1 MKYKIVV
8 GWERNVGKYNALAV
22 SRRLQ
27 FIHTTMIWRRC
38 EVSLKQLFLASAC
51 TQGKQ
56 YIAYHTD
63 SRGIYT
69 QTWRLGVGIIPRGRR
84 RASSNQT

>member
-8 GWERNVGKYNALAV
+8 GWERDVGKYNALAV

-27 FIHTTMIWRRC
+27 FIYTTMIWRRC
-38 EVSLKQLFLASAC
+38 EVSLRQLFLASAC

-56 YIAYHTD
+56 YIAY
-63 SRGIYT
+63 
-69 QTWRLGVGIIPRGRR
+69 GRIAVVFIHR
-84 RASSNQT
+84 PGGWVWA

>member
-8 GWERNVGKYNALAV
+8 GWERNFGKYNALAV

-56 YIAYHTD
+56 YIAY
-63 SRGIYT
+63 G
-69 QTWRLGVGIIPRGRR
+69 
-84 RASSNQT
+84 